1 MAGSE
6 RRDYDLAVI
15 GGGLVGSAVAWG
27 AARLGQR
34 VAVLDE
40 GDLAYRASR
49 GNFALVWVQSK
60 GLGMPEYAAWTK
72 RSSDAWYCFAD
83 ELRAATGYDVAFER
97 PGGFHLCLHGERARG
112 PGRDAEAPPQP
123 AAHGAVP
130 LRDPRP

>member
-27 AARLGQR
+27 AARRGQR

-49 GNFALVWVQSK
+49 GNFGAR
-60 GLGMPEYAAWTK
+60 LGAK
-72 RSSDAWYCFAD
+72 Q
-83 ELRAATGYDVAFER
+83 
-97 PGGFHLCLHGERARG
+97 G
-112 PGRDAEAPPQP
+112 PGHARIRRLDQAL
-123 AAHGAVP
+123 
-130 LRDPRP
+130 LRCVARLCG